1 MVTRSS
7 PYQTP
12 DASSS
17 GDESALAA
25 AHSPRIAIEAVQ
37 PSLEQGRFAAKAI
50 AGRPVTVSAVI
61 FADGHDV
68 LAAAVNWCDDQGQH
82 RREPMHLMR
91 PLGKDLWEAAFTP
104 TRVGRH
110 TFVIEVWWDVFGTY
124 RDELFK
130 KHQAG
135 VPVGLELEE
144 GRRLLVAAAER
155 MEGEVREALENIHER
170 FQACDS
176 DGERVGI
183 MLDTRTAQWM
193 HAADARPH
201 LTRSNSA
208 YPLEVERRAAQFAS
222 WYELFPRS
230 ETDDPA
236 RHGTFGDV
244 HDRLPMIRDMGF
256 DVLYFP
262 PIHPVGRAH
271 RKGRNNTLQA
281 GPDDPGSPYA
291 IGSPEGGH
299 DAIHP
304 ELGTR
309 EDFRALIQA
318 AAEHGLEIALDF
330 AIQCSPDHPWLKDH
344 PGWFSWRPDGSI
356 RYAENPPKKY
366 QDIVNVDFYAEDSVP
381 SLWLALRD
389 VVQGWVDEGVKIFRV
404 DNPHTKPLPFWEWL
418 IADIRGRDPDVLFFA
433 EAFTRPAMMKR
444 LGKIGFNM
452 SYTYFTWRNTK
463 AELTGYLTELN
474 ESPMR
479 ECYRPNFFVNTPDIN
494 PYFLHASGRPG
505 FLIRAALATMGS
517 GLWGMYSGF
526 ELCEGEP
533 VPGKEEYLDSEKY
546 QIKPRDYTAPGNIS
560 YEIAQLNRI
569 RRENPA
575 LQTHLGVAFYPVHND
590 RLLFFGKRTD
600 DLGNFVLV
608 AINLDPFEAQEGP
621 FELPLWEF
629 ELPDDA
635 ALHVEDLM
643 SGHRWTWH
651 GKWQSMRLEP
661 WHLPFAIWRIHPVR

>member
-135 VPVGLELEE
+135 LPVELELEE
-144 GRRLLVAAAER
+144 GRRLLAAAAER
-155 MEGEVREALENIHER
+155 SEGELHEALDSILER
-170 FQACDS
+170 FQAS
-176 DGERVGI
+176 GSEGERVGV
-183 MLDTRTAQWM
+183 MLDAGTAHWM

-201 LTRSNSA
+201 LTRSDSV

-230 ETDDPA
+230 ETDDPQ
-236 RHGTFGDV
+236 RHGTFNDV
-244 HDRLPMIRDMGF
+244 HSRLPMIRDMGF

-262 PIHPVGRAH
+262 PIHPIGRAH

-291 IGSPEGGH
+291 IGSEEGGH
-299 DAIHP
+299 EAIHP
-304 ELGTR
+304 ELGAR
-309 EDFRALIQA
+309 EDFHHLVKA
-318 AAEHGLEIALDF
+318 AAEHGL
-330 AIQCSPDHPWLKDH
+330 
-344 PGWFSWRPDGSI
+344 
-356 RYAENPPKKY
+356 
-366 QDIVNVDFYAEDSVP
+366 
-381 SLWLALRD
+381 
-389 VVQGWVDEGVKIFRV
+389 
-404 DNPHTKPLPFWEWL
+404 
-418 IADIRGRDPDVLFFA
+418 
-433 EAFTRPAMMKR
+433 
-444 LGKIGFNM
+444 
-452 SYTYFTWRNTK
+452 
-463 AELTGYLTELN
+463 
-474 ESPMR
+474 
-479 ECYRPNFFVNTPDIN
+479 
-494 PYFLHASGRPG
+494 
-505 FLIRAALATMGS
+505 
-517 GLWGMYSGF
+517 
-526 ELCEGEP
+526 
-533 VPGKEEYLDSEKY
+533 
-546 QIKPRDYTAPGNIS
+546 
-560 YEIAQLNRI
+560 
-569 RRENPA
+569 
-575 LQTHLGVAFYPVHND
+575 
-590 RLLFFGKRTD
+590 
-600 DLGNFVLV
+600 
-608 AINLDPFEAQEGP
+608 
-621 FELPLWEF
+621 
-629 ELPDDA
+629 
-635 ALHVEDLM
+635 
-643 SGHRWTWH
+643 
-651 GKWQSMRLEP
+651 
-661 WHLPFAIWRIHPVR
+661 